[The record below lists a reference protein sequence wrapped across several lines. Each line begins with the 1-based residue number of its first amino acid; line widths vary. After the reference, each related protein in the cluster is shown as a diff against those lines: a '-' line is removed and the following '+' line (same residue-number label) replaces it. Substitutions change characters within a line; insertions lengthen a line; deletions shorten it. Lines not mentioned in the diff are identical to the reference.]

1 MQQRMVDG
9 ETNTPTG
16 QSEIETV
23 GAQPQVGYLLYTA
36 SLKVQGPLPK
46 RGGKI
51 VNLRGWEGPDKNSVF
66 GGASR
71 KERGSQFSVRVWT
84 Q

>member
-66 GGASR
+66 GELQGR
-71 KERGSQFSVRVWT
+71 KGEVSFL
-84 Q
+84 